1 MSDLI
6 QRLYACKP
14 ANVITNEAAIEIER
28 QNAKIALLEDKHRK
42 FLDWR
47 NGTRQLLDDAHKH
60 IEKLRAPENCNS

>member
-14 ANVITNEAAIEIER
+14 ANVITNEAAIEIEK
-28 QNAKIALLEDKHRK
+28 QNAKIALLEDERLK

-47 NGTRQLLDDAHKH
+47 DVTKQLLNEANIH
-60 IEKLRAPENCNS
+60 IEKLRATENGNA